1 MSGIL
6 SGYDWVSSRQQPI
19 HVCSNPVNKMPVF
32 LTKWALERLSPVGG
46 KERCASVVSHIS
58 EPAHEIFDIPLK
70 DE

>member
-32 LTKWALERLSPVGG
+32 LTKWALERLSPAFATG
-46 KERCASVVSHIS
+46 KSRDVADNS
-58 EPAHEIFDIPLK
+58 AGMGY
-70 DE
+70 